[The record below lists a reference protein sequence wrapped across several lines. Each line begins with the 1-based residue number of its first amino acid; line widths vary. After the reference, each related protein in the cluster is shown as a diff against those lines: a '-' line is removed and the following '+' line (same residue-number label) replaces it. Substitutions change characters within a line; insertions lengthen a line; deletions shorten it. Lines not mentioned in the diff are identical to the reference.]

1 MLLRFS
7 SSVLLVSAGGWL
19 LSSSTAI
26 DARLLA
32 PRAGHGVDARSL
44 ESDCVKGIDVANGD
58 YSSWPDLFRLTS
70 DCPED
75 PTLSNRDAA
84 ADPVDPSVLLAAGI
98 GYKYLDPAG
107 FTYPNR
113 TKQVPWT
120 PPSNGTNDPFLQE
133 FRDDNDFQYADIV
146 VVSAFNEGFYEE
158 HIHPG
163 GDEVRYIIDG
173 KGYFDIRDVN
183 DEWVR
188 MHARAGDF
196 LIFPSGIEHRFSVD
210 ETLYVQAMRLFPGS
224 GTPDWTAV
232 PSDQV
237 QSNNTARIG
246 YIETYLCGIDP
257 DEDHG
262 HEHGC
267 TKPAASDDETSAV
280 ANLTASDNES
290 SASADLMNVLDEATD
305 AIDTLTASDD
315 ETSAVAN
322 LTASDDESSASADL
336 MNVLDDATD
345 AIDNLTA
352 SDDETGAVANLTASD
367 DESGDVANLTASDD
381 ESSASADLTNVLD
394 EASDAID
401 NLTAS
406 DDKSGAS
413 ADLTNVLDD
422 VSDAIDNLTASDDE
436 TGASANLTASDDE
449 SGAIANLTAS
459 DDESGASANANALA
473 WIIPGVV
480 VAASLLALN

>member
-196 LIFPSGIEHRFSVD
+196 LIFPSGIDHRFSVD
-210 ETLYVQAMRLFPGS
+210 ETSYVQAMRLFPGS

-232 PSDQV
+232 PSDRV
-237 QSNNTARIG
+237 QSNNTARLG

-257 DEDHG
+257 DEEHG

-267 TKPAASDDETSAV
+267 TEPAASDDETSA
-280 ANLTASDNES
+280 
-290 SASADLMNVLDEATD
+290 
-305 AIDTLTASDD
+305 
-315 ETSAVAN
+315 
-322 LTASDDESSASADL
+322 
-336 MNVLDDATD
+336 
-345 AIDNLTA
+345 
-352 SDDETGAVANLTASD
+352 
-367 DESGDVANLTASDD
+367 VANLTASDD